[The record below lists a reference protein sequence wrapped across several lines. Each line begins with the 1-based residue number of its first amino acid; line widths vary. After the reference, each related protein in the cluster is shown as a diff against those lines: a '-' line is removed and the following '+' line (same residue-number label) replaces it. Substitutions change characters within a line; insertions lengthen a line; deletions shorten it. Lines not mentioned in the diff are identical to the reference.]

1 MTELEERLS
10 AQGGDVQ
17 RQRLV
22 QRLRTVTFRV
32 EQNIAC
38 GHPPNAFRDLLAIQ
52 GALLAACEVL
62 TEWHA

>member
-32 EQNIAC
+32 EQNIAR
-38 GHPPNAFRDLLAIQ
+38 GTPPNEFRDLLAIQ
-52 GALLAACEVL
+52 DALLAACEVL